1 MHIVSRFIMNGVCV
15 RWRGWIDLERLDGAG
30 CLELDEDR
38 AAIED
43 AALREQIE
51 RYNQRLRDFEDKQ
64 RAYREHGDE
73 LRAHSHAHAQR
84 CHQARAPPHAA
95 HPAHPHPPHPVHIKP
110 HSQGAL
116 IS

>member
-1 MHIVSRFIMNGVCV
+1 MNGVCV

-30 CLELDEDR
+30 CLELDEER

-43 AALREQIE
+43 AALREQID
-51 RYNQRLRDFEDKQ
+51 RYNQTVRDFQEKQ

-73 LRAHSHAHAQR
+73 LRAHAHAPR
-84 CHQARAPPHAA
+84 CHPPRAPPHATHPHAA
-95 HPAHPHPPHPVHIKP
+95 HPAHPPHPVHLKA